1 MRRPPRS
8 ERGSSPLA
16 LVRRRR
22 GKAQGK
28 ALDDDDVVIAAA
40 KAVLARFLVRRALV
54 PALRFLERR
63 ELDDRDT
70 FDRGPLL
77 HLATAEASEE
87 RGLVT
92 RHEGRC
98 FLRVQL
104 KLARVAGT

>member
-1 MRRPPRS
+1 MRRPLRS
-8 ERGSSPLA
+8 DRGSSRVA

-22 GKAQGK
+22 GQ

-40 KAVLARFLVRRALV
+40 KVVLARFLVRRALV

-70 FDRGPLL
+70 FDRGPFL

-87 RGLVT
+87 GGLV
-92 RHEGRC
+92 R
-98 FLRVQL
+98 RVPR
-104 KLARVAGT
+104 APGPAPV